1 MDRQDKLL
9 AFINDDNYVP
19 MRKKDIA
26 AILGVPAEDM
36 AELDELLNSLLD
48 SGKIVVTVKNK
59 YMPANPDEYVTGILR
74 CNERGFGFVL
84 PDSGEGDIFITASNM
99 GTAMNNDRVLVHI
112 TQKKSHERKPEGIIT
127 RVISRANTTVTG
139 IFKKSKKY
147 GFVIPDNRRIDDI
160 YISDINIPGLQH
172 NHKVVATVTKWPTED
187 KNPEGE
193 ITEILGFPSDEGV
206 DVLSVVRSFGI
217 NDRFPEE
224 VLKMADSISDTI
236 SEAELEGRE
245 DFRSNTVI
253 TIDGADSKDLDD
265 AISVIKTDNGY
276 CLSVHIADVTH
287 YVTENSP
294 LDKEA
299 LKRGTSVY
307 FTDRVIPMLPKKLSN
322 GICSLNPGV
331 DRLTLSVVMNID
343 KSGNLTDHY
352 ITTGIIRTAE
362 RMTYDDV
369 TAIIEGDRTLCD
381 KYRHIYS
388 DIMNMYDLSL
398 ILMKKRKSGGSIDF
412 NFPETKIVVDDKGKA
427 VDVYKYT
434 PGISNKIIE
443 EFMLMANQTVAENFY
458 WMEIPFVYRVHE
470 KPSADKLNAFND
482 FLKPMN
488 LHIHGTEPHSMEFSK
503 MLEQIKGTDKEL
515 LISKV
520 MLRSLMKAKYSPS
533 NDGHFGLAFKY
544 YCHFTSPIRR
554 YPDLAIHRIIK
565 ESLRYGITDDRRA
578 KLEKFVTVASEKSSE
593 AEINAMEAER
603 AVEDMKKAEYM
614 RKHIGEEFE
623 AIISSVTS
631 FGFFAELDN
640 GIEGLVRIAD
650 LVDDYYI
657 FSEKDFSLTGRYGGK
672 TYKIGDKIN
681 IIVTN
686 ANVQLAQIDFY
697 PAEE

>member
-1 MDRQDKLL
+1 MDRKDKLL
-9 AFINDDNYVP
+9 AFINDENYVP

-26 AILGVPAEDM
+26 TIMGVPAKDM
-36 AELDELLNSLLD
+36 PQLEHLLDTLLD
-48 SGKIVVTVKNK
+48 SGKIVLTAKNK
-59 YMPANPDEYVTGILR
+59 YMPATPDEYATGILR
-74 CNERGFGFVL
+74 CNDRGFGFVA
-84 PDSGEGDIFITASNM
+84 PDNGEDDVFVTKSNM

-112 TQKKSHERKPEGIIT
+112 LQKKTEDKKPEGMIT
-127 RVISRANTTVTG
+127 RVITRANRTITG
-139 IFKKSKKY
+139 IYKKGKSY
-147 GFVIPDNRRIDDI
+147 GFVIPDNQRIEDI
-160 YISDINIPGLQH
+160 YIPDIKVEGLKH
-172 NHKVVATVTKWPTED
+172 NHKVVVTITKWPTD
-187 KNPEGE
+187 SKNPEGE
-193 ITEILGFPSDEGV
+193 ITEILGYPSDDGV
-206 DVLSVVRSFGI
+206 DVLSVVRRFGI
-217 NDRFPEE
+217 EDKFPAD
-224 VLKMADSISDTI
+224 VLKMADSISHTI
-236 SEAELEGRE
+236 SESELSGRE
-245 DFRSNTVI
+245 DFRKDTVI

-265 AISVIKTDNGY
+265 AISVTKIDTGY
-276 CLSVHIADVTH
+276 RLAVHIADVTH

-322 GICSLNPGV
+322 GICSLNPGE
-331 DRLTLSVVMNID
+331 DRLTLSVIMSID
-343 KSGNLTDHY
+343 NQGNLTDHY
-352 ITTGIIRTAE
+352 ITNGVICSCE

-369 TAIIEGDRTLCD
+369 TAIIEGDKLLCD
-381 KYRHIYS
+381 KYSHIYN
-388 DIMNMYDLSL
+388 DIMNMYELSL
-398 ILMKKRKSGGSIDF
+398 LLMKKRKSGGSIDF
-412 NFPETKIVVDDKGKA
+412 NFPETKIVVDERGKA

-443 EFMLMANQTVAENFY
+443 EFMLMANQTVAENFF
-458 WMEIPFVYRVHE
+458 WMDIPFVYRVHE
-470 KPSADKLNAFND
+470 KPSADKLNTFNE

-488 LHIHGTEPHSMEFSK
+488 LHIHGSEPHPMEFSQ
-503 MLEQIKGTDKEL
+503 MLGQIKGTDKEL

-565 ESLRYGITDDRRA
+565 EQLKCGISDSRRA
-578 KLEKFVTVASEKSSE
+578 QLEKFVRIASEKSSD

-631 FGFFAELDN
+631 FGFFAELEN
-640 GIEGLVRIAD
+640 GIEGLIRIAD

-657 FSEKDFSLTGRYGGK
+657 YSEKDFSLTGRYSGK